1 MSEAY
6 TFKISS
12 DLLILMV
19 LYYLDV
25 IGLNYMFEKPS
36 SSKLNSYL
44 QKNMFMMLHKETNN
58 FQNMEYMKFNE
69 QIISF
74 FVVNSVIFAP
84 QEFGLVLACGSS
96 DGSISIISSSGK
108 TNFLQS

>member
-25 IGLNYMFEKPS
+25 IGLNYMFAKPS
-36 SSKLNSYL
+36 SLIWNSYL

-58 FQNMEYMKFNE
+58 FQNMEYKK
-69 QIISF
+69 I
-74 FVVNSVIFAP
+74 
-84 QEFGLVLACGSS
+84 
-96 DGSISIISSSGK
+96 
-108 TNFLQS
+108 